1 MFPAD
6 CHKKPHLPLTFP
18 QIGRWINKVCIISC
32 SHGIFYDNFFL
43 PWPSWSRNN
52 EARCC
57 IQPHAQMWWTLVVQ
71 NMTLNSFF
79 YCLWLKGCVLP
90 VCVCVCVKY
99 WLRPCRSIDIHPRTP
114 VNTRLPNPLMFNMI
128 VDPLI
133 STQLLFG
140 SSKARSH
147 TPVGRQHFH
156 FTPSSSWVSGSCAG
170 LAQPWGE
177 KPCLTWGGRKKN
189 VLHSKAPEIH
199 LSHRFHHSHALV
211 LEKKATR
218 GLTQKK

>member
-90 VCVCVCVKY
+90 VCECVCVCVCVKY

-133 STQLLFG
+133 STQRSASLRLIKGQITHTCRPPTFPFHTVLQLSYWQLCRISATLRRKTLFDLG
-140 SSKARSH
+140 WKKKKCFAF
-147 TPVGRQHFH
+147 Q
-156 FTPSSSWVSGSCAG
+156 SSWNS
-170 LAQPWGE
+170 
-177 KPCLTWGGRKKN
+177 
-189 VLHSKAPEIH
+189 PEPQIP
-199 LSHRFHHSHALV
+199 S
-211 LEKKATR
+211 
-218 GLTQKK
+218 